1 LEEYIL
7 ENNLKL
13 IYKHTQSELTSICIS
28 IDAGAGVET
37 EKYGIAHATEHMVY
51 KGTKNRIEKE
61 INEELSNIFGFN
73 NAMTNYPYVIYYGTL
88 LGEDLKKGVDL
99 LSDIVLNP
107 SFNEIGFKEEM
118 DVIKEEL
125 KEWDEELEQYC
136 EDKLFLN
143 CFNNR
148 RIKYPIIGTKESLKN
163 ITLNDIKN
171 FYSEYYFPENTSVV
185 IISSAKFDKVKDI
198 VEGYF
203 NKWKNRIIDN
213 KYKKEIEDKIK
224 DKIKDNSMFEAK
236 LKDKLRKDVLEKK
249 IKFSEIEEKIK
260 EYILET
266 VKQKMKEVKDIVS
279 NKKIEYEVP
288 KACTFDN
295 KRDVTNTCKIK
306 IVCPID
312 KLNEKEMK
320 ALRIFN
326 QYFGEGVNSIL
337 YDTLRT
343 KNGLIY
349 DVITKI
355 AHENYIKLYKITF
368 STAKENVNR
377 SIYLVKEC
385 IGKLD
390 LIGQPL
396 DKKQMQQLIKNFKL
410 KRLFREEQS
419 IVLAKELATYDCMFG
434 DYKIYVNE
442 VDELDVLTN
451 EVIFEVGNRVLK
463 NLTIQ
468 IID

>member
-1 LEEYIL
+1 MEEYIL
-7 ENNLKL
+7 KNNLKL
-13 IYKHTQSELTSICIS
+13 IYNHTESELTSICIS

-51 KGTKNRIEKE
+51 KGTKNRTEKE
-61 INEELSNIFGFN
+61 INEELSNLFGFN
-73 NAMTNYPYVIYYGTL
+73 NAMTNFPYVIYYGTL
-88 LGEDLKKGVDL
+88 LEEDLKKGVDL
-99 LSDIVLNP
+99 LSDIVINP
-107 SFNEIGFKEEM
+107 SFSDNGFKEEM

-148 RIKYPIIGTKESLKN
+148 RIKYPIIGAEESLDS
-163 ITLNDIKN
+163 ITLNDIKK

-185 IISSAKFDKVKDI
+185 IISSVSFDKVKDI
-198 VEGYF
+198 VCKYF
-203 NKWKNRIIDN
+203 EKWNLSYDKKDHRNRLNNKNI
-213 KYKKEIEDKIK
+213 KYEIP
-224 DKIKDNSMFEAK
+224 
-236 LKDKLRKDVLEKK
+236 
-249 IKFSEIEEKIK
+249 
-260 EYILET
+260 
-266 VKQKMKEVKDIVS
+266 
-279 NKKIEYEVP
+279 KIEI
-288 KACTFDN
+288 FND
-295 KRDVTNTCKIK
+295 KRDRIKTCKIE

-343 KNGLIY
+343 NKGLVY

-368 STAKENVNR
+368 STAKENVKKTI
-377 SIYLVKEC
+377 SLIKEC
-385 IGKLD
+385 IGNLE
-390 LIGQPL
+390 LLEQAL
-396 DKKQMQQLIKNFKL
+396 DKKEIEQLIKNFKL

-419 IVLAKELATYDCMFG
+419 IILAKELATYDCMFG

-442 VDELDVLTN
+442 IEGLDLLTN
-451 EVIFEVGNRVLK
+451 EIIFKVGIGVLK